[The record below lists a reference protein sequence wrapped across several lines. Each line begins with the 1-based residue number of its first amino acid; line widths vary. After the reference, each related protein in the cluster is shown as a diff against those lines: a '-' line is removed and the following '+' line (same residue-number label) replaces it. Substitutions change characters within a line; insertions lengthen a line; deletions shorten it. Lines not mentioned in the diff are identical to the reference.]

1 MEQLENPKHEMF
13 AQALIKHN
21 GNQTRAYMEVYPKSK
36 YDSARHSAAILLT
49 NAYIRE
55 RIRQLLGEHGLSV
68 AELLKKLK
76 DLTEATKIV
85 RTSDVQYVQPIYG
98 VQLEALRLAFYLH
111 SLIGKK
117 QQIELNLSPEQ
128 MAQIAQMAKDFEKK
142 QDDSG
147 AI

>member
-1 MEQLENPKHEMF
+1 
-13 AQALIKHN
+13 
-21 GNQTRAYMEVYPKSK
+21 
-36 YDSARHSAAILLT
+36 LLT

-55 RIRQLLGEHGLSV
+55 RIRQLLEEHGLGV

-76 DLTEATKIV
+76 DLTEATRIV
-85 RTSDVQYVQPIYG
+85 RRPDVQYVEPIYG

-111 SLIGKK
+111 ALINKK

-142 QDDSG
+142 QGNLGTS
-147 AI
+147 